1 MVCGRCIGW
10 MSDAGPDDGTITPS
24 GGRRTRMRVVRA
36 GQAGPT
42 VDVVLVEVTSAGV
55 GLLHAEPLETGDEL
69 MLVSAGRRAG
79 EPASVLLFTVVG
91 CRPNPAGGFAVDA
104 QFHRTLPRRS
114 DPPNDPAPETQ
125 PKSMRLAFVG

>member
-1 MVCGRCIGW
+1 
-10 MSDAGPDDGTITPS
+10 
-24 GGRRTRMRVVRA
+24 MRVVRA

-55 GLLHAEPLETGDEL
+55 GLLHAEPLEASDEL

-79 EPASVLLFTVVG
+79 EPATVLLFTVVR
-91 CRPNPAGGFAVDA
+91 CQSNPAGGFAIDA
-104 QFHRTLPRRS
+104 QFHRALPRRS
-114 DPPNDPAPETQ
+114 DPSNPAAPDAQ